1 MQYDVKS
8 VHLTSTG
15 VAYAAR
21 TRIKTVYYTV
31 KTVPADASTIVEQR
45 NIDNSGAVSGTA
57 VLRLSNILVC

>member
-31 KTVPADASTIVEQR
+31 KTVPADAGTIVDMTFF
-45 NIDNSGAVSGTA
+45 DN
-57 VLRLSNILVC
+57 